1 MAEFEK
7 IPDPKD
13 KVSEF
18 QRKYNSVSKSTARL
32 IGTNAALFVC
42 LLLPI
47 LLIGFIWMDF
57 GVPSFGIK
65 YISEGVV
72 TVALFTIGE
81 LMMMRLG
88 TDGGKLDGDYL
99 DAKNEF
105 KALLD
110 EVNSIGTILL
120 SLFCDWQIDI
130 EMDHA
135 ILSRLR
141 SLKLTRADWERVK
154 DAPNRELRKKYGRR
168 KARAIVTLR
177 KLSPIDL
184 NESILLFDGA
194 ADGFARG
201 GVPIS
206 GDEFLHKKTHSI
218 NAILSAIFMG
228 LLTLSVAMTLTS
240 DVSWARVLYTVF
252 KVMLLVYRMAVGYNL
267 GAKAYNSVEVRQLQ
281 AKSNYLRQYLRFMKE
296 KTYLNLEDKYGTVQC
311 YVGGEKKNESVP
323 PSAPNAQGMAEP
335 VSA

>member
-18 QRKYNSVSKSTARL
+18 QRKYNSASKSTARL

-88 TDGGKLDGDYL
+88 ADGGKLDGEYL
-99 DAKNEF
+99 DAKKEF

-135 ILSRLR
+135 VLTRLR
-141 SLKLTRADWERVK
+141 ALKFTRADWEKVK
-154 DAPNRELRKKYGRR
+154 DLPKRELKKKYGGR
-168 KARAIVTLR
+168 KTRAIMALR

-184 NESILLFDGA
+184 NEAILLFDGA

-218 NAILSAIFMG
+218 NMVLSAIFMG
-228 LLTLSVAMTLTS
+228 LLTVSVAITLTS
-240 DVSWARVLYTVF
+240 DVSWARVLYTMF
-252 KVMLLVYRMAVGYNL
+252 KVVLLVYRMAVGYNL
-267 GAKAYNSVEVRQLQ
+267 GAKAYNSIEVRQLQ

-311 YVGGEKKNESVP
+311 YVGGEKNESVP
-323 PSAPNAQGMAEP
+323 PSAPTVQAVTEP
-335 VSA
+335 IPT

>member
-13 KVSEF
+13 KISEF

-32 IGTNAALFVC
+32 IAANAALFVC

-57 GVPSFGIK
+57 GIPSFGIK

-88 TDGGKLDGDYL
+88 ADGGKLDGDYI
-99 DAKNEF
+99 DAKKEF
-105 KALLD
+105 KQLLD
-110 EVNSIGTILL
+110 EVNEIGTILL

-135 ILSRLR
+135 VLTRLR
-141 SLKLTRADWERVK
+141 SLKFTQADWEKVK
-154 DAPNRELRKKYGRR
+154 DLPKAELKKKYGGR
-168 KARAIVTLR
+168 KTRAIMALR

-184 NESILLFDGA
+184 NEAILLFDGA

-206 GDEFLHKKTHSI
+206 GDEFLYKKTHSI
-218 NAILSAIFMG
+218 NMALSVIFMG
-228 LLTLSVAMTLTS
+228 LLTVSFAITLTS
-240 DVSWARVLYTVF
+240 DVSWARVLYTMF
-252 KVMLLVYRMAVGYNL
+252 KVVILVYRMAVGYNL

-311 YVGGEKKNESVP
+311 YVGGEKNESAP
-323 PSAPNAQGMAEP
+323 PSTPSAQGMAEP